1 MTKPNMTYA
10 DVTSRQPKQT
20 GINSEGAYPVNQNKT
35 NTCENVN
42 NYKLEEMMLQ
52 LMTRMDTILNLL
64 TSLVNSREQ
73 LIADTKAYFEGLT
86 TTHIIPSLYELI
98 FKRISDDALYT
109 ENDMH
114 KYKSM
119 LLVTNAHKHKYHSQ
133 GRLLSNREYKYKH
146 VIAPLML
153 NTFKKQKKKSGKG
166 LPHAMTLND
175 NAINYV
181 H

>member
-64 TSLVNSREQ
+64 TSLVNKIQ
-73 LIADTKAYFEGLT
+73 L
-86 TTHIIPSLYELI
+86 
-98 FKRISDDALYT
+98 
-109 ENDMH
+109 
-114 KYKSM
+114 
-119 LLVTNAHKHKYHSQ
+119 
-133 GRLLSNREYKYKH
+133 
-146 VIAPLML
+146 
-153 NTFKKQKKKSGKG
+153 
-166 LPHAMTLND
+166 
-175 NAINYV
+175 
-181 H
+181 